1 MKYTAKDVCR
11 MLNITRETLR
21 YYEKV
26 GIIHPEID
34 PVNKYRYYDDWDIN
48 YIYECKKYQ
57 SLGFSVKE
65 VPITFEDRR
74 AGYSKMRANIAYEA
88 VMMVFRLW
96 MRCGF
101 RRSPRPRTGL

>member
-48 YIYECKKYQ
+48 
-57 SLGFSVKE
+57 
-65 VPITFEDRR
+65 
-74 AGYSKMRANIAYEA
+74 
-88 VMMVFRLW
+88 
-96 MRCGF
+96 
-101 RRSPRPRTGL
+101 